1 MIFAVPSG
9 LDSAI
14 QLEESCLTL
23 IIFIIF
29 IAPIEIFLVST
40 AIIFSHGILKFV
52 KSLLMKYITK
62 KLVVPSKLALINLLL
77 EYWRC

>member
-23 IIFIIF
+23 INYIIF
-29 IAPIEIFLVST
+29 IAPIEIFVVST
-40 AIIFSHGILKFV
+40 AIIFSHRILKFV
-52 KSLLMKYITK
+52 KLWLMKYINK
-62 KLVVPSKLALINLLL
+62 KLVVPSKLALMNLLL
-77 EYWRC
+77 EYWHC